1 MAEKILNSRIINKHD
16 TAENWAKATNFVPK
30 QGELIVY
37 DIDLTHT
44 HEQIK
49 IGDGIQNV
57 NDLPFYAGN
66 WEDLT
71 DKPFWSEGPTI
82 VEWDGNTDGLTVSS
96 DGTNYK
102 VSDLKPSSTEI
113 IGGKLTFSNGSVVEI
128 TSDMI
133 EGEGYIISIYYGTV
147 YINTT
152 NGSAYDYSLSVTL
165 SKPGIYFKKNT
176 YNQLVSFS
184 YGNEIVYTLD
194 EKFIPDTI
202 ARTSDV
208 NSLSDLVGDVAVSE
222 QINSAIKNSNI
233 WTQIYD
239 SGEITTAVNAIS
251 GINVSGYKSLKVAI
265 KCVNTTVN
273 SSTTGGAVVFTCE
286 NSKDYVFAN
295 ILGNLIRNTASTSG
309 GAADFKILGNYISCE
324 NSYRA
329 LNAENMLSDEE
340 GAGADNLTA
349 LGGGCFIKC
358 TSPISTMM
366 ITNAAQSDTHF
377 YGVGSRVIV
386 WGCKA

>member
-1 MAEKILNSRIINKHD
+1 MSEKRIVGRVVQKHD
-16 TAENWAKATNFVPK
+16 IEANWLKATNFIPM
-30 QGELIVY
+30 QGEVIIY
-37 DIDLTHT
+37 DIDSTYSY
-44 HEQIK
+44 ERVK
-49 IGDGIQNV
+49 VGDGKTLV
-57 NDLPFYAGN
+57 SALPFIDDAVKGN
-66 WEDLT
+66 IETLT
-71 DKPFWSEGPTI
+71 SA
-82 VEWDGNTDGLTVSS
+82 
-96 DGTNYK
+96 
-102 VSDLKPSSTEI
+102 
-113 IGGKLTFSNGSVVEI
+113 
-128 TSDMI
+128 
-133 EGEGYIISIYYGTV
+133 
-147 YINTT
+147 IN
-152 NGSAYDYSLSVTL
+152 NVDA
-165 SKPGIYFKKNT
+165 KI
-176 YNQLVSFS
+176 
-184 YGNEIVYTLD
+184 D
-194 EKFIPDTI
+194 E
-202 ARTSDV
+202 V
-208 NSLSDLVGDVAVSE
+208 GVLVGDTAVSE
-222 QINSAIKNSNI
+222 QINFAIESSNA

-265 KCVNTTVN
+265 KCVNTTGN

-286 NSKDYVFAN
+286 NGKDYVFAN
-295 ILGNLIRNTASTSG
+295 ILGNLVRNTASTSG